1 MAFEHR
7 TLGQRVVFRTGG
19 SAQAVAEEVLR
30 QAASR
35 VLVVAA
41 AADRAL
47 AEEACALIEPAGWFT
62 DVVQHVPVEVAES
75 ARATASQIG
84 ADLVVSVGGGSTT
97 GLAKAIALTADLP
110 VVAVPTTYAGSEAT
124 NVWGLTERRAKT
136 TGADDKVLP
145 RTVIYDADLTL
156 SLPRD
161 LSVSSGLNGLA
172 HCIDSLWAPRADP
185 INEALAIGGANALA
199 RALRGLVQ
207 DPTDVDARE
216 AALYGCYLAAVAFTS
231 AGSGLH
237 HKICHVLGGSFNLP
251 HAATHA
257 VVLPHVLAMNAPYV
271 PAVSSRLVTALDGAA
286 ESRTDSIGALADL
299 YREIDAPSSLADL
312 GFAAAD
318 VPEAVERC
326 LAAAP
331 PSNPVPV
338 TAENL
343 TCLLHAARTGAP
355 TIPS

>member
-7 TLGQRVVFRTGG
+7 TLGQHVVFRTGE
-19 SAQAVAEEVLR
+19 SARAVANEVLR
-30 QAASR
+30 RGASR

-41 AADRAL
+41 AADKAL

-75 ARATASQIG
+75 ARAMAAQIG
-84 ADLVVSVGGGSTT
+84 ADLVLSVGGGSTT
-97 GLAKAIALTADLP
+97 GLAKAIALTAGLP
-110 VVAVPTTYAGSEAT
+110 VIAVPTTYAGSEAT
-124 NVWGLTERRAKT
+124 NVWGLTEQRAKT

-145 RTVIYDADLTL
+145 LTVIYDAELTL
-156 SLPRD
+156 SLPLD

-185 INEALAIGGANALA
+185 INEALAIGGANALT
-199 RALRGLVQ
+199 RALRGLVR
-207 DPTDVDARE
+207 DSTDIEARE
-216 AALYGCYLAAVAFTS
+216 SALYGSYLAAVAFAS

-237 HKICHVLGGSFNLP
+237 HKICHVLGGTFDLP

-257 VVLPHVLAMNAPYV
+257 VVLPHVLAMNAPSV
-271 PAVSSRLVTALDGAA
+271 PAVSSRLVMALDGHA
-286 ESRTDSIGALADL
+286 ESRADSIGALADL
-299 YREIDAPSSLADL
+299 YREVDAPSSLADL
-312 GFAAAD
+312 GFVAAD

-338 TAENL
+338 TAKNL
-343 TCLLHAARTGAP
+343 TCLLEAALAGAP
-355 TIPS
+355 SVPS